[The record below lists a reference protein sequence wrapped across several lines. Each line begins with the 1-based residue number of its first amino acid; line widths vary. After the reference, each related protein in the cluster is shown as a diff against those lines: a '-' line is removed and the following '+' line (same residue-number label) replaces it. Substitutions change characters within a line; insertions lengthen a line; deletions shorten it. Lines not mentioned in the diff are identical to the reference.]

1 MVTATLSTSEGY
13 SSWNLAWRMS
23 PKWRSRKP
31 ALNVSWLMR
40 IQGISRC
47 PMCIT
52 PMAPL
57 MKRWIC
63 RSRIGSKSFC
73 SLRPATSMRMPSGIT
88 PPTAAVSRSGPMTS
102 ILPSSTSGSSR
113 PRRNSKAGESCRP
126 NSTCSC
132 SLSPRSRRGLLPLVP
147 LAQGQDKGEDAL
159 LVIEEDLP
167 RLVHVARDEAAER
180 HRRAGGEVEGEHGRA
195 GLLAEGHQVGGP
207 AHFPAR
213 LGQLLGH
220 AHPAGVAGPENPE
233 VPLLQLP

>member
-1 MVTATLSTSEGY
+1 MITATLSTSEGY

-31 ALNVSWLMR
+31 ALTVSWLVR

-73 SLRPATSMRMPSGIT
+73 SFRPATSVRKPRGIT
-88 PPTAAVSRSGPMTS
+88 PPPPAGSRARP
-102 ILPSSTSGSSR
+102 LA
-113 PRRNSKAGESCRP
+113 PRR
-126 NSTCSC
+126 
-132 SLSPRSRRGLLPLVP
+132 RGVLLLVH

-180 HRRAGGEVEGEHGRA
+180 HRRAGGDAEGETGRA
-195 GLLAEGHQVGGP
+195 P
-207 AHFPAR
+207 RPAR
-213 LGQLLGH
+213 RPGRAATVAPWGQALGGSGRC
-220 AHPAGVAGPENPE
+220 AAARAPPPASSP
-233 VPLLQLP
+233 